1 MCKIS
6 VIIPMYNAEPFI
18 RQCLQSVIGQTYRNL
33 EILVIDDGS
42 TDRGAEICQDLCMTD
57 KRIQVHSLKNGG
69 VSRARNHG
77 LDIASGEYIFFL
89 DSDDALHPL
98 LLEEMMGQVQR
109 RHAEMV
115 FCNCARMNDQEIE
128 DALNNVSV
136 KDDRPIWQTAE
147 GPEAEEWFHI
157 TYSRELSGVS
167 GLVSRMCIG
176 DIRFDENLTIGE
188 DTLFMY
194 KLFCQQIRTS
204 YSPCPW
210 YYYRMHPVSASHT
223 AKALFKA
230 QYFDCNIMIR
240 DSEFKKGNLRFAL
253 KSEEK
258 LTVQMRDHYAAYRK
272 RRDKASCIKLKE
284 IAVRETKS
292 TLFKS
297 LSLTMNILIVSCF
310 LCHFN
315 YIPYNGTDKKLLE
328 WKEASGNE
336 RK

>member
-57 KRIQVHSLKNGG
+57 NRIQVHSLKNGG

-89 DSDDALHPL
+89 DSDDAIHPL

-115 FCNCARMNDQEIE
+115 FCNCARINDQEIE

-167 GLVSRMCIG
+167 GLVSRACIG
-176 DIRFDENLTIGE
+176 DIRFDTDLTIGE
-188 DTLFMY
+188 DTFFRY
-194 KLFCQQIRTS
+194 QLFCKQMRTA
-204 YSPCPW
+204 YSACSW

-223 AKALFKA
+223 AKAIFDE
-230 QYFDCNIMIR
+230 QYFGCNIMIR
-240 DSEFKKGNLRFAL
+240 DSEYKRGNLRFAV
-253 KSEEK
+253 KREEK
-258 LTVQMRDHYAAYRK
+258 ITVQIREQYAACRK
-272 RRDKASCIKLKE
+272 RRDKKSCTRLKE
-284 IAVRETKS
+284 IAAGERRNE
-292 TLFKS
+292 LFKS
-297 LSLTMNILIVSCF
+297 LSFSMQLLFVSCF
-310 LCHFN
+310 LCYFI
-315 YIPYNGTDKKLLE
+315 YIPLNGLDSKLLE

-336 RK
+336 GK